1 MQDIDT
7 RDVEIR
13 QLKECNVKLQEHAE
27 QLSSDHKTI
36 LTTKH
41 NSENIWKI
49 LKTKKELLILWKIS
63 SKFKKIYELNLY
75 INWF

>member
-1 MQDIDT
+1 MYEYHNNCAEEHTSKIKQQMQDIDT

-36 LTTKH
+36 LTTKTTAIEDFGESTAPSTRH
-41 NSENIWKI
+41 S
-49 LKTKKELLILWKIS
+49 
-63 SKFKKIYELNLY
+63 
-75 INWF
+75 